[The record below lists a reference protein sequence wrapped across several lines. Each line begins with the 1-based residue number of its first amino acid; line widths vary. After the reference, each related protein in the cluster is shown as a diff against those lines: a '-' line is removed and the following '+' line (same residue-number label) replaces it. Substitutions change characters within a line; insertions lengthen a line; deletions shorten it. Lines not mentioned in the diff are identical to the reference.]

1 MNWSGQNRLDQSK
14 DNFFFRIGP
23 IKLSGCRTLVANR
36 LCFLV
41 FMICQFACNHLCP
54 CCSFIY
60 DSLFSCKDRALE
72 RDRPHQR
79 KKSCRQQIAGGRW
92 IPRWSARILKTVDP
106 PKGNGLG
113 QKKYRP
119 PCSPSCSSLLFSLFS
134 SSFLLALLLA
144 PPCSSPLLSSSFLL
158 ALLLAPPCSG

>member
-1 MNWSGQNRLDQSK
+1 MTNPRTI
-14 DNFFFRIGP
+14 FFFRIGP

-79 KKSCRQQIAGGRW
+79 KKKILSPTDC
-92 IPRWSARILKTVDP
+92 RWSLDSPLVRENTQDRRPAERQRARTK
-106 PKGNGLG
+106 
-113 QKKYRP
+113 KKYRP